1 MNVAVQAGSDPVRL
15 ETLGML
21 LGLAGVVLFGFTLPF
36 TKLAVGDL
44 PPLFV
49 AVGRAAVASVLAAA
63 FLLASRARMPP
74 RSALAPLALVAL
86 GCVAGFPVLTSFALR
101 DIPATHSAVLVGISP
116 LATAIFAALLG
127 RERPSRGFWIMAV
140 AGTALVSGFALKGGG
155 AFQLGDLLVF
165 CAIVLV
171 AIGYAAGGKL
181 ARTMKGEEVICW
193 ALLLSAPM
201 TIPLSLW
208 LGWRDA
214 GALAAAAP
222 AAWTGFAYVSCVSM
236 FLGFFFWYRGM
247 ALGGIARVG
256 QTQLTQPFITLLASS
271 LLLGEAMEAKNYLFA
286 LAVIGVVA
294 AGRRMQVRR

>member
-1 MNVAVQAGSDPVRL
+1 
-15 ETLGML
+15 ML
-21 LGLAGVVLFGFTLPF
+21 LGLAGVALFGFTLPF
-36 TKLAVGDL
+36 TKLAVAGL

-49 AVGRAAVASVLAAA
+49 ALGRAAAAALLAAA
-63 FLLASRARMPP
+63 FLAAARAKLPP
-74 RSALAPLALVAL
+74 RSALVPLALVAL
-86 GCVAGFPVLTSFALR
+86 GCVVGFPVLTSYALR
-101 DIPATHSAVLVGISP
+101 DIPATHSAVLVGVSP

-127 RERPSRGFWIMAV
+127 RERPSVGFWLV
-140 AGTALVSGFALKGGG
+140 ALLGSVLVSGYAWSSGGG
-155 AFQLGDLLVF
+155 AIQQGDLLVGG
-165 CAIVLV
+165 AIVLV

-193 ALLLSAPM
+193 ALLLSS
-201 TIPLSLW
+201 PLTVPAALL

-214 GALAAAAP
+214 AALGAARWPTWA
-222 AAWTGFAYVSCVSM
+222 GFAYVSCISM

-271 LLLGEAMEAKNYLFA
+271 LLLGEPMEARNYLFA
-286 LAVIGVVA
+286 AAVIGVVA

>member
-1 MNVAVQAGSDPVRL
+1 
-15 ETLGML
+15 ML

-49 AVGRAAVASVLAAA
+49 ALGRAAVAAVLAAA

-74 RSALAPLALVAL
+74 RSALTPLALVAL

-140 AGTALVSGFALKGGG
+140 AGTALVSGFALSKGGG

-193 ALLLSAPM
+193 ALLLSAPI

-214 GALAAAAP
+214 SALAAAAP